1 MPILDQMNVK
11 ANESDTQGT
20 DYDIRDRK
28 LTTATSQSGVNTSD
42 VVLLK
47 DTSGNYHEITKD
59 SFMGAVRSALGS
71 LIKNYDKG
79 TNVNGIAVTGST
91 GTVNDLGFS
100 SPSDLATVLGGAL
113 VSPHIN
119 IAQGVNLNDLT
130 QGSYLCI
137 SSTTA
142 ATLQNCPVSLP
153 FVLWVFKNNNA
164 PYQAQMLVSQDGSY
178 LRNTNTES
186 WQRIATGIPSFY
198 KNYSDLSS
206 LASALGVFKFVN
218 TITDDVLNCRHH
230 GTYIVTKDA
239 ANRPTTDQ
247 VYYYMMT
254 FKAHTENEMP
264 CIAISADFGSMYF
277 GAIKTNIVI
286 WHKIALEQ

>member
-1 MPILDQMNVK
+1 MVVQASHAPSFQMVLGAFTKRTSAGSNWNEILDNGAYAVSN
-11 ANESDTQGT
+11 A
-20 DYDIRDRK
+20 
-28 LTTATSQSGVNTSD
+28 TTATGAPSGAYGWGTLVVTTSRD
-42 VVLLK
+42 
-47 DTSGNYHEITKD
+47 
-59 SFMGAVRSALGS
+59 M
-71 LIKNYDKG
+71 
-79 TNVNGIAVTGST
+79 
-91 GTVNDLGFS
+91 
-100 SPSDLATVLGGAL
+100 
-113 VSPHIN
+113 
-119 IAQGVNLNDLT
+119 
-130 QGSYLCI
+130 GSYCGIVQLY
-137 SSTTA
+137 
-142 ATLQNCPVSLP
+142 
-153 FVLWVFKNNNA
+153 FE
-164 PYQAQMLVSQDGSY
+164 
-178 LRNTNTES
+178 NTDEGIV
-186 WQRIATGIPSFY
+186 WQRSKWLNTDEFRSWTKIITNIPSFY